1 MPSRG
6 GLRNHASDVKYFL
19 GSNFTSVRRPLA
31 DEHSARLSSIQ
42 RSSSRR
48 VGHRAM
54 LVYQTSTLRTLCML
68 HFAEDDGKV
77 SLLSKHDS
85 HCTHGDLLEG
95 PGPWLGQSM
104 DVVGR
109 ELRMLWSENP
119 DIDFDLRSLITGN
132 KSKQGITRMSRTRG
146 LCWTDEPTCW
156 NGVVRDDTMLDAATR
171 DV

>member
-1 MPSRG
+1 
-6 GLRNHASDVKYFL
+6 
-19 GSNFTSVRRPLA
+19 
-31 DEHSARLSSIQ
+31 
-42 RSSSRR
+42 
-48 VGHRAM
+48 
-54 LVYQTSTLRTLCML
+54 ML